1 MTDHLAW
8 LVIVAERAKATLE
21 ALPAELEVVIAQLE
35 RRSKDLDKDSGAAS
49 KQKMLMG
56 LLDKL

>member
-1 MTDHLAW
+1 MTDHLTW

>member
-1 MTDHLAW
+1 M
-8 LVIVAERAKATLE
+8 IVAERAKATLE